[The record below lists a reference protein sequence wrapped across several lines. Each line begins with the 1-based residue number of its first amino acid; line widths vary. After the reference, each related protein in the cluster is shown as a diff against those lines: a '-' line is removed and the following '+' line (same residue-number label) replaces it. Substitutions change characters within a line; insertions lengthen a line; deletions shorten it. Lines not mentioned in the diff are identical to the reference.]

1 MVHLSSLRDEWRMRD
16 ALDLERIVTGLV
28 YALAAVTVIYHL
40 YYAFETPYARTL
52 HSNIHLALLLSI
64 FFLTILEFSP
74 GSWRDHLKNALA
86 ITLLG
91 LLAVVAVYF
100 HLNYERWLME
110 GRNML
115 IYTDTDL
122 LIGLGAMIIVF
133 AATWLSF
140 GRVLG
145 IVILSAIIY
154 GLAGPVFPGIF
165 FHSGYSAEDIIFMN
179 TIQLDGVYGSLL
191 GISSTWVGIFVL
203 FAGLVEGY
211 GGLGA
216 VIGVARASS
225 RYMKSGA
232 IQAAVISSMI
242 LGSIMASSTA
252 NTATTGSFT
261 IPLMKSQGVRPK
273 TAAAIEAV
281 VSNGGQILP
290 PVMGSS
296 AFIMAQIL
304 GISYFEVIQGAFL
317 PAILFYVVC
326 VLLVHLL
333 TLKNGWGVDAI
344 SLVDSDSGSDI
355 TSGYYNNIDKDVTV
369 DYSGEGG
376 RGNLV
381 NDLIPLII
389 GILVLVITLV
399 VLRYSPLTAA
409 GYTILILAPT
419 VLLRD
424 VVREG
429 ASVDVVTSWIKRSL
443 NGCRLGAQNMAPITA
458 VLGSL
463 GIVVVILSAS
473 GFSHRLS
480 LGIVSIAVGLFMVLI
495 FAMFASILFGMGLP
509 TPAAY
514 VVVAILTAPALV
526 EFGINPLVAHM
537 FVFNFALL
545 SSITPPVALAAAVGA
560 GIAGT
565 KFWDTA
571 LESVRL
577 GLFAF
582 IIPYMY
588 VQNQELI
595 IWNGTETA
603 VTFVLALV
611 GVFSLSIAIAG
622 YDWRNSIGHLER
634 GVYFAFAA
642 PVLFTSIRNL
652 QVVSSLALVVFW
664 LYRSRLF
671 RSSSAVPESDA

>member
-1 MVHLSSLRDEWRMRD
+1 MPDGDSLQREGWLPDTD
-16 ALDLERIVTGLV
+16 SLERFVTGLI
-28 YALAAVTVIYHL
+28 YFLAAVTVVYHV
-40 YYAFETPYARTL
+40 YYAFEIPYARTL
-52 HSNIHLALLLSI
+52 HANIHLGLLLSI

-74 GSWRDHLKNALA
+74 ETWRDHLKNA
-86 ITLLG
+86 T
-91 LLAVVAVYF
+91 AVVLIGMLIVVTVYF
-100 HLNYERWLME
+100 HLNYDRWLE
-110 GRNML
+110 QGRNML
-115 IYTDTDL
+115 IYTDVDL
-122 LIGLGAMIIVF
+122 VIGLAAMIVVF
-133 AATWLSF
+133 VATWWSF

-145 IVILSAIIY
+145 VVILAAIAY
-154 GLAGPVFPGIF
+154 GLAGPYFPGIF
-165 FHSGYSAEDIIFMN
+165 FHSGYSVENIIFMN

-216 VIGVARASS
+216 VIGVAKSSS
-225 RYMKSGA
+225 RHLKSGA
-232 IQAAVISSMI
+232 IQAAVVSSMI

-304 GISYFEVIQGAFL
+304 GISYFTIIKGAFL
-317 PAILFYVVC
+317 PAVLFYVVSA
-326 VLLVHLL
+326 LIVHLL
-333 TLKNGWGVDAI
+333 TLKNGWGINAESVI
-344 SLVDSDSGSDI
+344 DSQNELS
-355 TSGYYNNIDKDVTV
+355 SGYYNNLDKDVKV
-369 DYSGEGG
+369 DYSGEDG
-376 RGNLV
+376 RR
-381 NDLIPLII
+381 DLITDLVPLII
-389 GILVLVITLV
+389 GIGVLVVTLII
-399 VLRYSPLTAA
+399 LRYGPLTAA
-409 GYTILILAPT
+409 AYTIVILAPT

-424 VVREG
+424 FVQEG
-429 ASVDVVTSWIKRSL
+429 VSVDVAVSWLKRSVD
-443 NGCRLGAQNMAPITA
+443 GCRLGAQNMAPITA

-480 LGIVSIAVGLFMVLI
+480 LGIVSIAVGLFMVL
-495 FAMFASILFGMGLP
+495 FLAMFASIIFGMGLP

-526 EFGINPLVAHM
+526 EFGIEPLVAHM
-537 FVFNFALL
+537 FVFYFALL
-545 SSITPPVALAAAVGA
+545 SSITPPIALAAAVGA

-565 KFWDTA
+565 KFWETA
-571 LESVRL
+571 VESVRL

-582 IIPYMY
+582 MIPFMY

-603 VTFVLALV
+603 VTFALALV
-611 GVFSLSIAIAG
+611 GVFSLAIVLVG
-622 YDWRNSIGHLER
+622 YDWRNSISYPER
-634 GVYFAFAA
+634 GLYLAFAV
-642 PVLFTSIRNL
+642 PIMFTSMRNL
-652 QVVSSLALVVFW
+652 QVAASLLFVVFW
-664 LYRSRLF
+664 LYRSRIF
-671 RSSSAVPESDA
+671 RSTTPEPEPEA